1 MGYIVGRDA
10 LDIARMT
17 GLQLHRVPTRRGE
30 KPDTDISVAD
40 ALIASGQ
47 HITENDFFLDTA
59 DWTAKDAHDVT
70 ESLIGLYKATLD
82 NDEARRLYY
91 TAE

>member
-17 GLQLHRVPTRRGE
+17 GLQLHRTPARRGA
-30 KPDTDISVAD
+30 KPDTDIAVAES
-40 ALIASGQ
+40 LIANEK
-47 HITENDFFLDTA
+47 HITEDDFYLDTV
-59 DWTAKDAHDVT
+59 DWSAADAHHVT

-82 NDEARRLYY
+82 NDVARKLHYQG
-91 TAE
+91 E

>member
-17 GLQLHRVPTRRGE
+17 GLQLHRTPARRGAT
-30 KPDTDISVAD
+30 PDTSVTVAEH
-40 ALIASGQ
+40 LIANER
-47 HITENDFFLDTA
+47 HVKEEDFFFDTD
-59 DWTAKDAHDVT
+59 DWSPEDTYNVV

-82 NDEARRLYY
+82 GCVARKLHYP
-91 TAE
+91 AV